1 MSGLLRRN
9 VILVI
14 LVHLSVV
21 VVATGNTGGK
31 VSFRLLSPEYKLF
44 PVREQECPFTNRENC
59 IVRVCS
65 GLNGLVGIK
74 TSEKKD
80 VMSAGEQSG
89 LWLAFDEPSSLLVG
103 YFGDQ
108 ELLKGTPCIRNGV
121 TIAGLPA
128 VDVYAFV
135 YSKGKHKIE
144 LAFPGS
150 YVILGVIKGHPE
162 TEGYDAMCPDG
173 REWDPFYIEGA
184 SPGEAL
190 FETIGGPDLPV
201 IDEGM
206 PGTETILGGFE
217 GGGCVKVNG
226 TYHLFP
232 TERAGSPSR
241 GPYYDRVKTSV
252 GHWTSQDA
260 IHWSRMDPILR
271 ANGTYAVTHDDNPVN
286 DRRGAIW
293 SFMPVF
299 DQESDHWN
307 GFYLTYT
314 VDSLLPPN
322 HSFGR
327 IWRCESENKGFGGIS
342 GPYKDQGI
350 VMEPGLNSQLWEGR
364 QGVDS
369 FFPFRTEIGWYAF
382 YGGAFPFANRNDY
395 PYKYGKKWWGV
406 GLASSQK
413 LEGPWERMDTTINPV
428 TSIHPWFIENP
439 IVYKL
444 EGDVF
449 IAIFDGGP
457 DGMNLHLPNMFGYSL
472 SVDGIHWSEAHY
484 IPIQH
489 KVKKW
494 WNIMR
499 TPLCLIPEEN
509 GMYTVL
515 YAAICDDK
523 RFHPIGL
530 VRLKLNRNVLKAKG
544 DELRQMF

>member
-1 MSGLLRRN
+1 MLIHAIA
-9 VILVI
+9 VTT
-14 LVHLSVV
+14 
-21 VVATGNTGGK
+21 ATEKRGGRAI
-31 VSFRLLSPEYKLF
+31 FQLLSPGYELF
-44 PVREQECPFTNRENC
+44 RVSELECPFTDRENC

-65 GLNGLVGIK
+65 GLRGLTGIK
-74 TSEKKD
+74 TSSHKD
-80 VMSAGEQSG
+80 VLSAGKKSG
-89 LWLAFDEPSSLLVG
+89 LWLHFDAPSFLLVG
-103 YFGDQ
+103 YFKDR

-128 VDVYAFV
+128 LDVYAFA
-135 YSKGKHKIE
+135 YSKGNYKIE
-144 LAFPGS
+144 PVFTGS

-162 TEGYDAMCPDG
+162 MAGYDAMCPDG
-173 REWDPFYIEGA
+173 REWDPFYVEGT

-190 FETIGGPDLPV
+190 LETIGGPDLPV

-206 PGTETILGGFE
+206 PGTESILGGFE
-217 GGGCVKVNG
+217 GGECVKVNG

-260 IHWSRMDPILR
+260 VHWSRMEPIFQ
-271 ANGTYAVTHDDNPVN
+271 ASGTYAVTHDDNPVN

-299 DQESDHWN
+299 DPESDCWN

-314 VDSLLPPN
+314 VDSLLAPN

-327 IWRCESENKGFGGIS
+327 IWHCESVNKGSDGIG
-342 GPYKDQGI
+342 GPYKDRGI

-369 FFPFRTEIGWYAF
+369 FFPFRNATGWYAF
-382 YGGAFPFANRNDY
+382 YGGAFPFVSWHDY
-395 PYKYGKKWWGV
+395 PCKYRKKWWGI

-413 LEGPWERMDTTINPV
+413 LEGPWERMDTVINPV

-439 IVYKL
+439 LVYQL
-444 EGDVF
+444 DSDVF
-449 IAIFDGGP
+449 ITIFDGGP

-472 SVDGIHWSEAHY
+472 SVDGIHWSKAHY

-489 KVKKW
+489 NVKKW

-499 TPLCLIPEEN
+499 TPLCFIPEGN
-509 GMYTVL
+509 DIYTVL
-515 YAAICDDK
+515 YAAICRDK

-530 VRLKLNRNVLKAKG
+530 VQLKLNRNVLKNRAE
-544 DELRQMF
+544 ELKQML